1 MNCARGASA
10 STWQRRG
17 GGIPAPCSLV
27 VDKGEVGG
35 LLDKAWWGGE
45 PTGVDHKVAALPGLC
60 HAEIGIVQGMPGSAW
75 VRLSTQKA
83 TK

>member
-1 MNCARGASA
+1 MSWLRE
-10 STWQRRG
+10 
-17 GGIPAPCSLV
+17 
-27 VDKGEVGG
+27 DKGEEGQ
-35 LLDKAWWGGE
+35 LLDKVWWGGE

-83 TK
+83 PKRKWLRH